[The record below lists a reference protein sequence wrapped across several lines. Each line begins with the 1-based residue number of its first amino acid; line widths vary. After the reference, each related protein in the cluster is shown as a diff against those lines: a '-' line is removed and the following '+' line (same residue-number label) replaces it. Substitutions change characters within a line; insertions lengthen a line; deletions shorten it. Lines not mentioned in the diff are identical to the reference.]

1 VRTNAPLLFVLE
13 ENQQDVPDF
22 NSGAG
27 EHHVVGVVAQRD
39 HIIRLLLREFVSRD
53 DVVGFEAKE
62 IDNINSVRQRDYHL
76 FYSNFDSQD
85 IRFER

>member
-1 VRTNAPLLFVLE
+1 
-13 ENQQDVPDF
+13 
-22 NSGAG
+22 
-27 EHHVVGVVAQRD
+27 
-39 HIIRLLLREFVSRD
+39 
-53 DVVGFEAKE
+53 VVGFEAKE